1 MPRGKKTTASSDTS
15 LSTSAS
21 TSSPASSAEPLRI
34 GILRGQ
40 ENSFPEGL
48 IANINR
54 EAEAQGRNI
63 VAEFIKIGGL
73 KMAEPCPYTVIL
85 DRISHEIDF
94 YRAYLKNAVLSG
106 TYVVNNPFWWSA
118 DDKFFNYSL
127 ATRMN
132 IPVPK
137 TVILP
142 SNEHPPNT
150 TSESMRNLIYPLNW
164 QECFDYV
171 GFPLWLK
178 PFDGGGWKHVYK
190 VHSPHEFFEK
200 YNQTGTICMV
210 MQEDIAFEEY
220 YRCYCVGKTHVHI
233 MPYEPRNPHHLRYQ
247 APFSPSEALQK
258 TLTKYCIDICD
269 ALGYDLNTVE
279 FAVRNGVPYAIDYMN
294 PAPDADY
301 HSVGHDNYTW
311 IVQTMTRF
319 LMDKAEEVAKK
330 KTTQRH
336 AFRWDKFLNGK

>member
-1 MPRGKKTTASSDTS
+1 MPRGKKTTTSSGE
-15 LSTSAS
+15 STSAS
-21 TSSPASSAEPLRI
+21 TSTSPSSPASEALRI

-54 EAEAQGRNI
+54 EAEAQGRHI
-63 VAEFIKIGGL
+63 IAEFIKLGGL

-106 TYVVNNPFWWSA
+106 TYIVNNPFWWSA

-190 VHSPHEFFEK
+190 IHSPHEFFEK

-210 MQEDIAFEEY
+210 MQESIEFEEY

-247 APFSPSEALQK
+247 ASFSPSESLQK
-258 TLTKYCIDICD
+258 TMTQYSIEICE
-269 ALGYDLNTVE
+269 ALGYDLNTIE
-279 FAVRNGVPYAIDYMN
+279 FAVRDGIPYAIDYMN

-311 IVQTMTRF
+311 IIQTMTTF

-330 KTTQRH
+330 GSDQRK
-336 AFRWDKFLNGK
+336 AFRWDKFLNGR